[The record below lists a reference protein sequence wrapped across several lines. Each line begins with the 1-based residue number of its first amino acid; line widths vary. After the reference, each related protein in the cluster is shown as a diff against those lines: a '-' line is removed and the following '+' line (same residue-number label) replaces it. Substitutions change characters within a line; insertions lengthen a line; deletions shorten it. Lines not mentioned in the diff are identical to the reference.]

1 MPLRVANKNRTHP
14 IEVCDTIFHIISLT
28 VSEKA
33 KLIEDLQRMDTVAAS
48 AKSQDEA
55 FGKFLDILVGAIVK
69 IDGFE
74 NQPVREV
81 LSNLEDMTQLLEI
94 TKAVINHCSLTFQEA
109 KNSLSSPVQPIPDS
123 VRGVEID
130 AVLDGAV
137 ASTTQTKTD

>member
-130 AVLDGAV
+130 AVLDGAI
-137 ASTTQTKTD
+137 ASTTQIKTD